1 MGTAAALAALAVLA
15 HGGVATS
22 LVGFGLVLSLPRL
35 FPGWRNALLG
45 VLVMGALI
53 APWTAYQRYAD
64 PPGNYVIK
72 NHLAGIKQRDDR
84 GTLEAVLDAYSALS
98 LRELAEMKWRKLRFV
113 LGLAR
118 VPIRIDDFNHFL
130 SAMRHY
136 QFRHVFLS
144 LDVLNAGWLV
154 VLGGALFGPARVSA
168 LSRRLAYVLGIAI
181 VCLIAWILLLLSAPF
196 VQHGS
201 YATMILLFAG
211 LAAAIAQ
218 LPPRI
223 SLPLLSLHVVL
234 SPAAILG
241 FSLERQY
248 ALSSLMAAA
257 ASYLAL
263 IAFSVSTF
271 RRMGGHPHP
280 PPAVESG

>member
-1 MGTAAALAALAVLA
+1 V
-15 HGGVATS
+15 V
-22 LVGFGLVLSLPRL
+22 
-35 FPGWRNALLG
+35 
-45 VLVMGALI
+45 
-53 APWTAYQRYAD
+53 
-64 PPGNYVIK
+64 
-72 NHLAGIKQRDDR
+72 
-84 GTLEAVLDAYSALS
+84 DAYSALT
-98 LRELAEMKWRKLRFV
+98 LREFAEMKWRKLRFV
-113 LGLAR
+113 LGLER
-118 VPIRIDDFNHFL
+118 MPRPIDDFAHFL
-130 SAMRHY
+130 SAMRRY
-136 QFRHVFLS
+136 QFLHVFLS

-154 VLGGALFGPARVSA
+154 VLGGVLFGSAGASA
-168 LSRRLAYVLGIAI
+168 LHRRLAYVLGVAI
-181 VCLIAWILLLLSAPF
+181 VCLMAWILLLLSAPI

-201 YATMILLFAG
+201 YATMILLFVG

-248 ALSSLMAAA
+248 GLASLAAAA

-263 IAFSVSTF
+263 IAFSASTF
-271 RRMGGHPHP
+271 RRVGGHPHP